1 MHALVYT
8 GTEQL
13 EYMQYPEITEDDDL
27 NYPRGSL
34 LWEFGEE
41 IASNSNLKKN
51 HQIILT
57 TMGTYKFYYYNN
69 ADIMDFIKA

>member
-1 MHALVYT
+1 
-8 GTEQL
+8 
-13 EYMQYPEITEDDDL
+13 MQYPLKIGGDGL
-27 NYPRGSL
+27 SYPMGSL

-41 IASNSNLKKN
+41 IALNSNMKKN

-69 ADIMDFIKA
+69 TDIMNFIMA